1 MSKST
6 PRPRSVH
13 SPEYKRFVEMLR
25 EEREKLGLTQRALSE
40 KLGQHHT
47 YINLVERNIRQI
59 NVIELRQLAREL
71 RISFPDF
78 IQRLDDSL
86 TQMESEQDPK
96 APRDESNHL
105 PATDQS

>member
-86 TQMESEQDPK
+86 NEMESEQEPNTSK
-96 APRDESNHL
+96 DESAL
-105 PATDQS
+105 PADTNQS